1 MPYAANDVIAEDEF
15 PGSIK
20 ITAEQYAE
28 ALEGVC
34 SGLVVTIE
42 GGFKVAV
49 PSMPQPEPIPEPTP
63 AELADFALAK
73 RDQLLSVATIRI
85 APLQDAVD
93 LGRATPEVIVKLKQW
108 KGYRVD
114 LNEIDLQDG
123 FPLAIDWPTAPGG
136 DVS

>member
-15 PGSIK
+15 PGSIE
-20 ITAEQYAE
+20 ITAAQYAE
-28 ALEGVC
+28 ALEGMC

-42 GGFKVAV
+42 GGFKVAA
-49 PSMPQPEPIPEPTP
+49 PALPQPEPTPEPTP
-63 AELADFALAK
+63 TELADFAGAK
-73 RDQLLSVATIRI
+73 RDQLLAVAAIRI

-93 LGRATPEVIVKLKQW
+93 LGRATPEVITKLKQW

-123 FPLAIDWPTAPGG
+123 FPLAIDWPVAPGG